1 MCGRFGGTFISD
13 EGVRQS
19 ALGGG
24 RIGDVTDDVG
34 SILTKLNVVVFALL
48 GVEPALEEVEVEKA
62 ETNCDSDRMGPNFV
76 N

>member
-1 MCGRFGGTFISD
+1 MFGRFGWIFASD
-13 EGVRQS
+13 AGVRQS

-34 SILTKLNVVVFALL
+34 SILTKLNVVVLALL
-48 GVEPALEEVEVEKA
+48 GVEPALEQVEVGRP
-62 ETNCDSDRMGPNFV
+62 ETNCDSVRTGPNFV

>member
-1 MCGRFGGTFISD
+1 MFGRFGETFTSNA
-13 EGVRQS
+13 GVRQS

-48 GVEPALEEVEVEKA
+48 GAEPALEEVEVEKL
-62 ETNCDSDRMGPNFV
+62 ETNCELVRMGPNFV